1 MQSKISTTKFYLMI
15 ATLVISIIYSIPN
28 FYGEDPA
35 IEVSTKNQEPIS
47 TEVITKIGNELKK
60 ANIQF
65 TVDNQD
71 DDDLLL
77 RFKDTDEQ
85 ITAKDILKNT
95 INGNIIYSLNL
106 APRTPS
112 WLTALGAYPMKLG
125 LDLRGGVHFLLDVD
139 TSSLIKARTSGDIK
153 TITQEL
159 RDQKIRYK
167 KVALKDSKNIAIY
180 LKNEHDTDE
189 ARTIAVKALA
199 GYKIKISKDSP
210 NTIIASLST
219 QNIQA
224 MTDYALEKTITTLN
238 NRVNELGVSEAVIQ
252 RQGEKNISV
261 DLPGIQDTTRAKE
274 ILGKTATLRF
284 HLVDDTHDAASAKI
298 NGAPLG
304 TKLYYY
310 EGQPILLKNNVVLS
324 GSSVTFAQTVMQDS
338 RPAVFIKLGGGGESL
353 FHKITGKNIGNRLA
367 VVYVETEINKQLI
380 DGKWVIKHIP
390 HERIISAAVI
400 RSALGSSFEVS
411 GLYSQDEADS
421 LALLLR
427 SGSLAAPVDIVQ
439 EMTVGPSLG
448 KANIYK
454 GVLSV
459 AIGSV
464 LVILFMLAYY
474 RLFGLVANIALVFN
488 VILIISMLSLIGA
501 TLTLPGI
508 AGIVL
513 TVGMAVDANVL
524 INERIR
530 EELRNGV
537 HPLDCINAGYER
549 AFTTIVDANVTTLI
563 VAMILFSLGSGSV
576 KGFAITLTIGLL
588 ASMLTS
594 IYFTRAIIDMIYNK
608 RSDVKS
614 LSIGI

>member
-1 MQSKISTTKFYLMI
+1 M
-15 ATLVISIIYSIPN
+15 SI
-28 FYGEDPA
+28 
-35 IEVSTKNQEPIS
+35 T
-47 TEVITKIGNELKK
+47 
-60 ANIQF
+60 
-65 TVDNQD
+65 
-71 DDDLLL
+71 
-77 RFKDTDEQ
+77 
-85 ITAKDILKNT
+85 LKND
-95 INGNIIYSLNL
+95 
-106 APRTPS
+106 A
-112 WLTALGAYPMKLG
+112 
-125 LDLRGGVHFLLDVD
+125 D
-139 TSSLIKARTSGDIK
+139 
-153 TITQEL
+153 TQEA
-159 RDQKIRYK
+159 KI
-167 KVALKDSKNIAIY
+167 IAGKT
-180 LKNEHDTDE
+180 LS
-189 ARTIAVKALA
+189 
-199 GYKIKISKDSP
+199 GYKIKISKDDP
-210 NTIIASLST
+210 NTIIASLSKQNT
-219 QNIQA
+219 QD

-284 HLVDDTHDAASAKI
+284 HLVDDTQDANNAKF

-304 TKLYYY
+304 TKLYDY
-310 EGQPILLKNNVVLS
+310 EGRPILLKNQIVLS
-324 GSSVTFAQTVMQDS
+324 GASVTFAQAVTQDA

-353 FHKITGKNIGNRLA
+353 FHKITGKNVGNRLA
-367 VVYVETEINKQLI
+367 VVYVETEIKKQMI

-400 RSALGSSFEVS
+400 RSALGNSFEVS
-411 GLYSQDEADS
+411 GLYSQEEAEN

-459 AIGSV
+459 AIGSL

-488 VILIISMLSLIGA
+488 VIIIVALLSLLGA

-530 EELRNGV
+530 EELRNGMN
-537 HPLDCINAGYER
+537 PLDCISAGYDR

-594 IYFTRAIIDMIYNK
+594 IYFTRAIIDVIYNRNK
-608 RSDVKS
+608 DVKS
-614 LSIGI
+614 ISIGI

>member
-1 MQSKISTTKFYLMI
+1 MQSKSSPVKFYLMLV
-15 ATLVISIIYSIPN
+15 TLILSVIYALPN
-28 FYGEDPA
+28 IYGEDPA
-35 IEVSTKNQEPIS
+35 IEVATNNQSTIS
-47 TEVITKIGNELKK
+47 NTILTQIKTELSK
-60 ANIQF
+60 ANLTYTI
-65 TVDNQD
+65 TNND
-71 DDDLLL
+71 DSILI
-77 RFKDTDEQ
+77 RFNDTDEQ
-85 ITAKDILKNT
+85 ITAKDILKDKISND
-95 INGNIIYSLNL
+95 NIIYSLNL
-106 APRTPS
+106 APRTPA

-139 TSSLIKARTSGDIK
+139 TNSLIKARTSGDIK

-167 KVALKDSKNIAIY
+167 AIKIVDQKNMSIT
-180 LKNEHDTDE
+180 LKNDADTQE
-189 ARTIAVKALA
+189 AKIIAGKTLS
-199 GYKIKISKDSP
+199 GYKIKISKDDP
-210 NTIIASLST
+210 NTIIASLSKQNT
-219 QNIQA
+219 QD

-284 HLVDDTHDAASAKI
+284 HLVDDTQDANNAKF

-304 TKLYYY
+304 TKLYDY
-310 EGQPILLKNNVVLS
+310 EGRPILLKNQIVLS
-324 GSSVTFAQTVMQDS
+324 GASVTFAQAVTQDA

-353 FHKITGKNIGNRLA
+353 FHKITGKNVGNRLA
-367 VVYVETEINKQLI
+367 VVYVETEIKKQMI

-400 RSALGSSFEVS
+400 RSALGNSFEVS
-411 GLYSQDEADS
+411 GLYSQEEAEN

-459 AIGSV
+459 AIGSL

-488 VILIISMLSLIGA
+488 VIIIVALLSLLGA

-530 EELRNGV
+530 EELRNGMN
-537 HPLDCINAGYER
+537 PLDCISAGYDR

-594 IYFTRAIIDMIYNK
+594 IYFTRAIIDVIYNRNK
-608 RSDVKS
+608 DVKS
-614 LSIGI
+614 ISIGI

>member
-1 MQSKISTTKFYLMI
+1 MQSKSSPIKFYLMLL
-15 ATLVISIIYSIPN
+15 TLILSVIYALPN
-28 FYGEDPA
+28 IYGEDPA
-35 IEVSTKNQEPIS
+35 IEVATNNQSAIS
-47 TEVITKIGNELKK
+47 NTILTQIKTELSK
-60 ANIQF
+60 ANLAYTITNNDDSILIRF
-65 TVDNQD
+65 T
-71 DDDLLL
+71 
-77 RFKDTDEQ
+77 DTDEQ
-85 ITAKDILKNT
+85 ITAKDILKDKISND
-95 INGNIIYSLNL
+95 NIIYSLNL
-106 APRTPS
+106 APRTPA

-139 TSSLIKARTSGDIK
+139 TNSLIKARTSGDIK

-167 KVALKDSKNIAIY
+167 EIKIIDQKNMSIT
-180 LKNEHDTDE
+180 LKNDADTQE
-189 ARTIAVKALA
+189 AKIIASKTLS
-199 GYKIKISKDSP
+199 GYKIKISKDNP
-210 NTIIASLST
+210 NTIIANLSKQNT
-219 QNIQA
+219 QD
-224 MTDYALEKTITTLN
+224 MTNYALEKTITTLN

-284 HLVDDTHDAASAKI
+284 HLVDDTQDANHAKF
-298 NGAPLG
+298 NGAPIG
-304 TKLYYY
+304 TKLYDY
-310 EGQPILLKNNVVLS
+310 EGRPLLLKNQIVLS
-324 GSSVTFAQTVMQDS
+324 GASVTFAQAVTQDA

-353 FHKITGKNIGNRLA
+353 FHKITGKNVGNRLA
-367 VVYVETEINKQLI
+367 VVYVETEIKKQMI
-380 DGKWVIKHIP
+380 DGKWNVRHIP

-400 RSALGSSFEVS
+400 RSALGNSFEVS
-411 GLYSQDEADS
+411 GLYSQEEAEN

-448 KANIYK
+448 KSNIYK

-459 AIGSV
+459 AIGSL
-464 LVILFMLAYY
+464 LVIIFMLGYY
-474 RLFGLVANIALVFN
+474 RLFGLIANIALVFN
-488 VILIISMLSLIGA
+488 VIIIVALLSLLGA

-530 EELRNGV
+530 EELRNGMK
-537 HPLDCINAGYER
+537 PLDCISAGYDR

-594 IYFTRAIIDMIYNK
+594 IYFTRAIIDVIYN
-608 RSDVKS
+608 RNRDVKS
-614 LSIGI
+614 ISIGI